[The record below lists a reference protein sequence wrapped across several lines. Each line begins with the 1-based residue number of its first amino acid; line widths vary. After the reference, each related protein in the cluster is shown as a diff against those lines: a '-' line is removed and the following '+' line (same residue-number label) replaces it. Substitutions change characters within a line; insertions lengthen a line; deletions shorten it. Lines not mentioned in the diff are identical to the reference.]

1 MKRAL
6 CAAGGGEPALSIE
19 TIEEAVVEAFNVSRR
34 DMPGGRPGLR
44 INNYPSYVR
53 QARKAAIYLCRK
65 LTDESPAGIGARF
78 GFAARTVGGV
88 TRTVERLIDS
98 DPAFAACLGGAL
110 SLLQADFG
118 HDDSPKKK
126 LPQS

>member
-1 MKRAL
+1 MERAL

-34 DMPGGRPGLR
+34 DMPGGRPELR

-65 LTDESPAGIGARF
+65 LTDEPPAGIGARF

-110 SLLQADFG
+110 SLLQAGFG
-118 HDDSPKKK
+118 HDDSPQKK